1 MNYNELENI
10 FLLHELGMFYQ
21 RTGQSPSDKYKN
33 QSQSELGCTHSK
45 WSATLAGELGLSE
58 QVQDVILYHH
68 KPETLNDE
76 NAVVANILNETNE
89 YFSGKGDELGCS
101 SLASV
106 FSGIKINKNN
116 KPTKHF
122 LPLQKLDVD
131 NFQFPVERDNNNN
144 EEAYKKL
151 WADFKEDLT
160 KIGEDRLSGHLF
172 YLIKKYT
179 TFMPSLSQDISLF
192 DHIKSTTAIATCL
205 HKCMENGP
213 QQIPEDD
220 KFFLLIS
227 GGISGIQRFIYRVAS
242 PQEAQEGMAKRL
254 RGRSFYLNLL
264 NDAVVTLMLD
274 KLELPEANLI
284 WCGGGNFLILAP
296 NTGQTSQKLEE
307 LRKEINQLLLSKF
320 NSELFLNMTW
330 KETRPDELNDFGKM
344 KENIAVELS
353 ETKKQKFVDILDD
366 LFIEDSENPVKT
378 CSVCAN
384 TLTSDKKLCVD
395 CDNHEKLGKT
405 LAYASYYLR
414 AITAEKELTKIDPE
428 KFDVFLFGVGY
439 KFITD
444 KDNIAKDIRDI
455 AQDSIKIQ
463 VFKINNTE
471 FLDEDLI
478 KQCSNL
484 NPPVSF
490 GFSFIAN
497 TVPKYENKVLSF
509 THMAELS
516 KGANKTGILK
526 MDVDNLG
533 KIFATGFVNEK
544 ANIARIS
551 TMSSMFD
558 FYFSGLLNK
567 ICEKY
572 YFIDGRQICDEC
584 KEVARKIELPPL
596 DKTTELP
603 EILEPV
609 YRFDG
614 KEQPCDECSKNK
626 IPAVYINYAG
636 GDDLLIIGPWDSIV
650 ELASDIRENFKKF
663 TCQNTDIN
671 ISGGVSII
679 NNKFPIG
686 RAALLA
692 GDLLEKSKDQG
703 RNRMSVFGETV
714 CWDTKYSIKGFHE
727 LLKFSFVLEN
737 HVAERSVSK
746 GFIYSLMR
754 MWQSNFGYGEGPIDK
769 IRLER
774 KAHIPL
780 LKYKLARTV
789 NKEIRGKFDKQIQ
802 QVFPWI
808 KIPVS
813 WVSLRTR

>member
-1 MNYNELENI
+1 L
-10 FLLHELGMFYQ
+10 
-21 RTGQSPSDKYKN
+21 
-33 QSQSELGCTHSK
+33 
-45 WSATLAGELGLSE
+45 
-58 QVQDVILYHH
+58 
-68 KPETLNDE
+68 
-76 NAVVANILNETNE
+76 
-89 YFSGKGDELGCS
+89 
-101 SLASV
+101 
-106 FSGIKINKNN
+106 
-116 KPTKHF
+116 
-122 LPLQKLDVD
+122 
-131 NFQFPVERDNNNN
+131 
-144 EEAYKKL
+144 
-151 WADFKEDLT
+151 
-160 KIGEDRLSGHLF
+160 
-172 YLIKKYT
+172 
-179 TFMPSLSQDISLF
+179 
-192 DHIKSTTAIATCL
+192 
-205 HKCMENGP
+205 
-213 QQIPEDD
+213 
-220 KFFLLIS
+220 
-227 GGISGIQRFIYRVAS
+227 RV
-242 PQEAQEGMAKRL
+242 
-254 RGRSFYLNLL
+254 
-264 NDAVVTLMLD
+264 
-274 KLELPEANLI
+274 
-284 WCGGGNFLILAP
+284 
-296 NTGQTSQKLEE
+296 
-307 LRKEINQLLLSKF
+307 
-320 NSELFLNMTW
+320 
-330 KETRPDELNDFGKM
+330 
-344 KENIAVELS
+344 
-353 ETKKQKFVDILDD
+353 
-366 LFIEDSENPVKT
+366 
-378 CSVCAN
+378 
-384 TLTSDKKLCVD
+384 
-395 CDNHEKLGKT
+395 
-405 LAYASYYLR
+405 
-414 AITAEKELTKIDPE
+414 ITAKKELTKQE
-428 KFDVFLFGVGY
+428 SKKFDTFFFGVGY
-439 KFITD
+439 KFIRNKTD
-444 KDNIAKDIRDI
+444 IVENIRHVAEH
-455 AQDSIKIQ
+455 STKIQ
-463 VFKINNTE
+463 VFKVNNTA

-484 NPPVSF
+484 NPSVSF

-558 FYFSGLLNK
+558 FYFSGFLNK

-572 YFIDGRQICDEC
+572 YFIDGRQICDKC

-596 DKTTELP
+596 DETTKLS

-614 KEQPCDECSKNK
+614 KEQPCNECSKNK

-650 ELASDIRENFKKF
+650 ELASDIRVNFKKF
-663 TCQNTDIN
+663 TCQNADIN

-679 NNKFPIG
+679 SNKFPIG

-703 RNRMSVFGETV
+703 RNKMSVFGETV
-714 CWDTKYSIKGFHE
+714 CWDTKYPIIGFHK
-727 LLKFSFVLEN
+727 LLDFSFELEDC
-737 HVAERSVSK
+737 VAKRDVSK

-789 NKEIRGKFDKQIQ
+789 NEEIREKLDKKIQ
-802 QVFPWI
+802 QVFPWV

>member
-33 QSQSELGCTHSK
+33 LSQSELGCTHSK
-45 WSATLAGELGLSE
+45 WSATLADELGLSG
-58 QVQDVILYHH
+58 QIQDVILYHH
-68 KPETLNDE
+68 KPEILNDE
-76 NAVVANILNETNE
+76 NAEVANILNETNE
-89 YFSGKGDELGCS
+89 YFPGKGDELGRS

-106 FSGIKINKNN
+106 FSGIKINENN

-144 EEAYKKL
+144 EEAYNEL
-151 WADFKEDLT
+151 WADFKEDLA
-160 KIGEDRLSGHLF
+160 KISEDQLSGHLY

-192 DHIKSTTAIATCL
+192 DHIKCTTAIATCL

-213 QQIPEDD
+213 KQIPGDD

-242 PQEAQEGMAKRL
+242 PLKAQEGMAKRL

-264 NDAVVTLMLD
+264 NDAIVTLILD

-296 NTGQTSQKLEE
+296 NTGQTSEKLEE
-307 LRKEINQLLLSKF
+307 LRTEVNQLLLSKF
-320 NSELFLNMTW
+320 NSELFLTMTW
-330 KETRPDELNDFGKM
+330 KGTRPDELNKFGKS

-366 LFIEDSENPVKT
+366 LFIEDWENPLKT
-378 CSVCAN
+378 CPVCAN
-384 TLTSDKKLCVD
+384 ALTPDEDFCEDCNKHKEIGKK
-395 CDNHEKLGKT
+395 

-414 AITAEKELTKIDPE
+414 VITAKNELTKQESIE
-428 KFDVFLFGVGY
+428 FDAFIFGVGY
-439 KFITD
+439 KFIRNKAD
-444 KDNIAKDIRDI
+444 IIKNIGSVAEH
-455 AQDSIKIQ
+455 STKIQ
-463 VFKINNTE
+463 VFKINDTA

-484 NPPVSF
+484 NLPVSF

-497 TVPKYENKVLSF
+497 TVPEYENKVLSF

-516 KGANKTGILK
+516 KGANKTGVLK

-533 KIFATGFVNEK
+533 TIFATGFVDEK

-551 TMSSMFD
+551 TMSSMLD
-558 FYFSGLLNK
+558 FYFSGFLNK

-584 KEVARKIELPPL
+584 KDVARKIELPPL
-596 DKTTELP
+596 DEIS
-603 EILEPV
+603 EILKTV

-614 KEQPCDECSKNK
+614 KEQACDECSKNK
-626 IPAVYINYAG
+626 IPSVYINYAG

-650 ELASDIRENFKKF
+650 ELASDIRGNFKEF
-663 TCQNTDIN
+663 TCNNDDIN

-679 NNKFPIG
+679 SNKFPIG
-686 RAALLA
+686 RAASLA
-692 GDLLEKSKDQG
+692 GDLLKKSKDKG

-714 CWDTKYSIKGFHE
+714 CWDTKYPLKGFHE
-727 LLKFSFVLEN
+727 LLDFSFELEDY
-737 HVAERSVSK
+737 VDERTVSK

-754 MWQSNFGYGEGPIDK
+754 MWQSNFGYGEGPSDK
-769 IRLER
+769 VRLEKR
-774 KAHIPL
+774 AHIPL

-789 NKEIRGKFDKQIQ
+789 KKEIREELDKQIQ
-802 QVFPWI
+802 QVFPWV

>member
-1 MNYNELENI
+1 MNYNELEYI

-33 QSQSELGCTHSK
+33 HSQSELGCTHSK

-68 KPETLNDE
+68 KPEILNDE

-89 YFSGKGDELGCS
+89 YFSDKGDKLGLS

-106 FSGIKINKNN
+106 FSGIKINENN

-122 LPLQKLDVD
+122 LPLQKLDID
-131 NFQFPVERDNNNN
+131 NFRFPVERDNNNN

-151 WADFKEDLT
+151 WADFNEDLT
-160 KIGEDRLSGHLF
+160 KIGEDQLSGHLY

-192 DHIKSTTAIATCL
+192 DHIKSTTSIATCL

-213 QQIPEDD
+213 QQMPEDD

-227 GGISGIQRFIYRVAS
+227 GGISGIQRFIYRVSS
-242 PQEAQEGMAKRL
+242 PQKAQEGMAKRL

-264 NDAVVTLMLD
+264 NDAVVTLIRD
-274 KLELPEANLI
+274 RLELPEANLI

-296 NTGQTSQKLEE
+296 NTGQISQKLEE

-330 KETRPDELNDFGKM
+330 KGTRSSELNDFGKL

-353 ETKKQKFVDILDD
+353 EKKKQKFVDILDD
-366 LFIEDSENPVKT
+366 LFIEDVENPVKT
-378 CSVCAN
+378 CPVCAN
-384 TLTSDKKLCVD
+384 TLTPHEEFCED
-395 CDNHEKLGKT
+395 CNSHKELGRK

-414 AITAEKELTKIDPE
+414 IITDKKDLTKQE
-428 KFDVFLFGVGY
+428 SKKFDMFLFGVGY
-439 KFITD
+439 KFIRSEND
-444 KDNIAKDIRDI
+444 LVKDIKSV
-455 AQDSIKIQ
+455 AEYSKNIQ
-463 VFKINNTE
+463 VFKINDTA

-478 KQCSNL
+478 KQCSDL
-484 NPPVSF
+484 NIPVSF

-497 TVPKYENKVLSF
+497 TVPKYENNVLSF

-516 KGANKTGILK
+516 KGASKTGVLK

-558 FYFSGLLNK
+558 FYFSGYLNK

-572 YFIDGRQICDEC
+572 YFIDGKQICDKC
-584 KEVARKIELPPL
+584 KESARKIELSTL
-596 DKTTELP
+596 DESSKIP
-603 EILEPV
+603 EILGSV

-614 KEQPCDECSKNK
+614 KEQACDECSKNK
-626 IPAVYINYAG
+626 IPAIYINYAG

-650 ELASDIRENFKKF
+650 ELASDIRENFKDF
-663 TCQNTDIN
+663 TCKNADIN

-679 NNKFPIG
+679 SNKFPIG
-686 RAALLA
+686 RGASQA
-692 GDLLEKSKDQG
+692 GDLLERSKDQG

-714 CWDTKYSIKGFHE
+714 CWDTKYPLKGFHE
-727 LLKFSFVLEN
+727 LLDFSFTLED
-737 HVAERSVSK
+737 HVAEKNVSK

-769 IRLER
+769 IRLEK

-789 NKEIRGKFDKQIQ
+789 KKEIREELDKQIQ
-802 QVFPWI
+802 QVFPWV

>member
-21 RTGQSPSDKYKN
+21 ITGQSPLDKYKN
-33 QSQSELGCTHSK
+33 LSQSELGCTHSK
-45 WSATLAGELGLSE
+45 WSATLADELGLSE

-68 KPETLNDE
+68 KPEKLNDE
-76 NAVVANILNETNE
+76 NAVVANILNETHE
-89 YFSGKGDELGCS
+89 YFPGKGDELGRS

-106 FSGIKINKNN
+106 FSGIKINENN
-116 KPTKHF
+116 KPSKHF
-122 LPLQKLDVD
+122 LPLQKLDID
-131 NFQFPVERDNNNN
+131 NFQFPVKRDNNNN
-144 EEAYKKL
+144 NEAYKEL
-151 WADFKEDLT
+151 WADFKEDLA
-160 KIGEDRLSGHLF
+160 KIGEDQLSGHLY

-192 DHIKSTTAIATCL
+192 DHIKCTTAIATCL
-205 HKCMENGP
+205 YKCKENGSR
-213 QQIPEDD
+213 QIPEAD

-264 NDAVVTLMLD
+264 NDAVVTLILD

-296 NTGQTSQKLEE
+296 NTGQTSEKLEE
-307 LRKEINQLLLSKF
+307 LRKEINQRLLSKF
-320 NSELFLNMTW
+320 NSELFLTMTW
-330 KETRPDELNDFGKM
+330 KGIRPNELNEFGKS

-366 LFIEDSENPVKT
+366 LFIKEPENPLKT
-378 CSVCAN
+378 CPVCAN
-384 TLTSDKKLCVD
+384 ALTPDEDFCEDCNNHKKI
-395 CDNHEKLGKT
+395 GKK

-414 AITAEKELTKIDPE
+414 VMTAKKELTKQE
-428 KFDVFLFGVGY
+428 SKEFDAFIFGVGY
-439 KFITD
+439 KFIRNKAD
-444 KDNIAKDIRDI
+444 IIKNIVSVAEH
-455 AQDSIKIQ
+455 STKIQ
-463 VFKINNTE
+463 VFKINDTA

-484 NPPVSF
+484 NLPVSF
-490 GFSFIAN
+490 CFSFIAN
-497 TVPKYENKVLSF
+497 TVPEYENKVLSF

-516 KGANKTGILK
+516 KGANKTGVLK

-533 KIFATGFVNEK
+533 TIFATGFVNEK

-551 TMSSMFD
+551 TMSSMLD
-558 FYFSGLLNK
+558 FYFSGFLNK

-572 YFIDGRQICDEC
+572 YFIDGRQICDQC

-596 DKTTELP
+596 DESSESPKT
-603 EILEPV
+603 LEPV

-614 KEQPCDECSKNK
+614 KKQPCDECSKNK

-650 ELASDIRENFKKF
+650 ELASDIRGNFKEF
-663 TCQNTDIN
+663 TCKNNDIN

-679 NNKFPIG
+679 SNKFPIG
-686 RAALLA
+686 RAASLA
-692 GDLLEKSKDQG
+692 GDLLDKSKNQG

-714 CWDTKYSIKGFHE
+714 CWDTKGSEIGFNE
-727 LLKFSFVLEN
+727 LLVFSFTLED
-737 HVAERSVSK
+737 HVAEGNVSK

-754 MWQSNFGYGEGPIDK
+754 MWHSNFGYGGGPSNK
-769 IRLER
+769 VRLER
-774 KAHIPL
+774 RAYIPL

-789 NKEIRGKFDKQIQ
+789 KKEIRGKLDKQIQ
-802 QVFPWI
+802 QVFSWV
-808 KIPVS
+808 KIPIS

>member
-1 MNYNELENI
+1 MDYNELENI

-33 QSQSELGCTHSK
+33 LSQSELGCTHSK
-45 WSATLAGELGLSE
+45 WSATLADEFGLSE

-68 KPETLNDE
+68 KPEILNDE

-89 YFSGKGDELGCS
+89 YFPGKGDELGLS

-106 FSGIKINKNN
+106 FSGIKINEDN

-144 EEAYKKL
+144 EGAYKEL
-151 WADFKEDLT
+151 WADFKEDLA
-160 KIGEDRLSGHLF
+160 KIDEDRLSGHLY

-192 DHIKSTTAIATCL
+192 DHIKCTTAIATCL

-213 QQIPEDD
+213 KHMPEDD

-264 NDAVVTLMLD
+264 NDAVVTLILD

-296 NTGQTSQKLEE
+296 NTGQTSEKLEE
-307 LRKEINQLLLSKF
+307 FRTEINKLLLSKF

-330 KETRPDELNDFGKM
+330 KGTGSGELNEFGKL

-353 ETKKQKFVDILDD
+353 EKKKQKFVDILDD
-366 LFIEDSENPVKT
+366 LFIEEGDNPGKI
-378 CSVCAN
+378 CPVCAN
-384 TLTSDKKLCVD
+384 ISISGKKLCID
-395 CDNHEKLGKT
+395 CDNHEELGRT

-414 AITAEKELTKIDPE
+414 TMTDKKELTPQESK

-439 KFITD
+439 KFIRSEND
-444 KDNIAKDIRDI
+444 ILKNIKSVAEC
-455 AQDSIKIQ
+455 SPKIQ
-463 VFKINNTE
+463 VFKINDTA

-478 KQCSNL
+478 KQCSDLNL
-484 NPPVSF
+484 PVSF

-497 TVPKYENKVLSF
+497 TVPEYENKVLSF

-516 KGANKTGILK
+516 KGANKTGVLK

-533 KIFATGFVNEK
+533 KIFATGFVNAK

-558 FYFSGLLNK
+558 FYFSGFLNK

-572 YFIDGRQICDEC
+572 YFIDGKQICDEC
-584 KEVARKIELPPL
+584 KKSGRKIELSPL
-596 DKTTELP
+596 DEKSESS

-650 ELASDIRENFKKF
+650 ELASDIRGNFKKF
-663 TCQNTDIN
+663 TCQNADIN

-679 NNKFPIG
+679 SNKFPIG
-686 RAALLA
+686 RAASLA
-692 GDLLEKSKDQG
+692 GDLLKKSKDRG

-714 CWDTKYSIKGFHE
+714 CWDTKYPLKGFQK
-727 LLKFSFVLEN
+727 LLDFSFILED
-737 HVAERSVSK
+737 HVDERNVSK

-754 MWQSNFGYGEGPIDK
+754 MWQSNFGYGEGPSDK
-769 IRLER
+769 IRLEKR
-774 KAHIPL
+774 AHIPL

-789 NKEIRGKFDKQIQ
+789 KKEIREELDKQIQ

-813 WVSLRTR
+813 WISLRTR